1 MDRAERVI
9 YIGTFSKVL
18 FPALRVGYIVMPR
31 DLVRHFATVR
41 YAMDLSPP
49 HLYQSVLADFINEGH
64 FARHIRRMR
73 QIYAERRDVL
83 VNCIHEQAGRLLE
96 MQGAEA
102 GLHLT
107 VTLKGALRDVPI
119 CTAAALQKLWLWPL
133 SPTYIGPNPRHG
145 FILGFAGT
153 TSSEIPDGVKRLREV
168 IEHARK

>member
-1 MDRAERVI
+1 MDRAKRVI

-18 FPALRVGYIVMPR
+18 FPALRVGYIVMPE
-31 DLVRHFATVR
+31 DLVRNFATVR

-83 VNCIHEQAGRLLE
+83 VNCIREQAGRLLE
-96 MQGAEA
+96 VQGAEA

-107 VTLKGALRDVPI
+107 VSF
-119 CTAAALQKLWLWPL
+119 AAAEQKLWLWPL
-133 SPTYIGPNPRHG
+133 SPAYVGPHPRQG

-153 TSSEIPDGVKRLREV
+153 TTAEIPAGVKRLREV
-168 IEHARK
+168 IERARK